1 MHLPGRPQCVLSS
14 ADVAVL
20 AATAIISGC
29 TVRVADMTVASTKNY
44 NINSSTFV
52 KGARVIGEDN
62 YPVIIFPFGIPNM
75 KTAMD
80 VAIQKDKCAVGLSD
94 VVMSQLNHSLLVG
107 LVGYRVEGDLI
118 IDTTLPGCASRV

>member
-1 MHLPGRPQCVLSS
+1 MKKAVI
-14 ADVAVL
+14 AVL

-44 NINSSTFV
+44 NINSSKFV
-52 KGARVIGEDN
+52 KGKRVTGEDN
-62 YPVIIFPFGIPNM
+62 YPVIIFPTGIPNM

-94 VVMSQLNHSLLVG
+94 VVMSQLNHSFLVG